1 MTIIFT
7 EEIKMNIVLLGP
19 PGAGKGTVA
28 ALLKTA
34 LAVPHISTGD
44 IFRSN
49 IKNGTELGK
58 KVEGILASGG
68 LVPDDVTISMVKN
81 RLQEPDTAG
90 GYILDGFPR
99 TLGQADALSG
109 FAKIDAVL
117 NFVLADEEIIRRL
130 SGRRLCKSTG
140 RIYHITSNPPKVEG
154 IDDET
159 GEPLIQRDDDKP
171 EAIKHRLEVYA
182 ESTEPLIAYYK
193 EKGTL
198 IDIDSSP
205 SPETVLASIL
215 AALGK

>member
-1 MTIIFT
+1 MTIIVT

-81 RLQEPDTAG
+81 RLQEPDTAS